1 MAASLIGCG
10 FFVYL
15 TKRMKSFKKL
25 EDQILAMM
33 PELPDAESENESDD
47 DSMEDLK
54 ESLDDLKKEINYLKD
69 WIKSVGEEIYW
80 HKKGHLPKVPSA
92 TQMQR
97 ILEILELDS
106 DFEIEKPK
114 IDPAMPHGYATT
126 VAGSRCLE
134 F

>member
-1 MAASLIGCG
+1 
-10 FFVYL
+10 
-15 TKRMKSFKKL
+15 MKSFKKL
-25 EDQILAMM
+25 ENQILAMIPNM
-33 PELPDAESENESDD
+33 EPVEKETETEED

-54 ESLDDLKKEINYLKD
+54 ESLDELKSEIQYLKT
-69 WIKSVGEEIYW
+69 WIKDVGEEIYW

-114 IDPAMPHGYATT
+114 IDPAMPHGYATI
-126 VAGSRCLE
+126 VAGSKCLE